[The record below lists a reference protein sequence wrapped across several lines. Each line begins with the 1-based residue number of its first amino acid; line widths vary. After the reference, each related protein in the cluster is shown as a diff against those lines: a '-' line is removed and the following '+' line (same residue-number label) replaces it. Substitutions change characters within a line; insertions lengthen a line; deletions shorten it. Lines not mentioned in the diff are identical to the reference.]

1 MMLQKIEKLVIED
14 CRIWKGRH
22 EFDFE
27 SGVNVIHGDNG
38 AGKSTLAMMLMLTMT
53 HGANSSVLKKQL
65 LPTAGG
71 SPKSSVTFTTQ
82 DGHFAIRKVWGDR
95 DQSQL
100 VDVGNG
106 DVIASGGE
114 AEDMVRELAFKMPP
128 ADGKY
133 STNAGPVGNLTK
145 KIERYLPSLSF
156 HQQGDLHVVPDM
168 GEDLQRIGLTF
179 DDAEMSK
186 ALLGIAKGAE
196 IERANLIKV
205 LNKDGSPKKGTSG
218 SIVSKMA
225 ELDEKR
231 QKLTEAKELE
241 TQLEKA
247 EEDLYEHQTRGEQD
261 ISEEN
266 QQVTREEIRNLRLT
280 AEAHRVER
288 DEAGENTEKLRLIH
302 EPLHKILQERKDLIA
317 KLEELEGN
325 EKKRSDEILRLKEVY
340 DNAVVAFDNAE
351 SKNKAAKEEF
361 DVAMAWN
368 AYLTREQ
375 TLSQDNE
382 VLKTAQENLKTLIK
396 SKAKRAKIEKKLGK
410 IKLPS
415 KEQWIT
421 IRGFDE
427 QIAVAKASR
436 KMEVKIHDKSI
447 GLDVTGDGEIVE
459 KSGEA
464 SERIEVH
471 KGKKLLI
478 EVKQAMSGKSPS
490 ELEEEKK
497 QFVNGLGAESTSELQ
512 QWQLD
517 ANSYETGISNLTA
530 IIDAL
535 PDEADLNDKIVTY
548 QLRAEEKAEKP
559 KGVQPKG
566 ELSEEIIRLEERRK
580 ISNENFENKTTAKTD
595 ALVKLKAAE
604 TVHIDTTA
612 LRLEKSAELD
622 EHRIT
627 YGSEEDIIDKEDVA
641 KQEYVAAQKTHN
653 ALRDNKQLK
662 EDTPLERARL
672 LQKNLDN
679 YDERRANVLQLSERV
694 KQLRNNSLLQ
704 ELPKYESEIIQM
716 ENELQELQFDHDA
729 YQHIVRIATLE
740 QINSQ
745 AQSRNKISEEIDRL
759 LQHVWGGTVEI
770 ELDEEG
776 KPVQTRGIAVDDES
790 HGSRE
795 QLQTILRMVLL
806 GEASNHEGT
815 ALLLDDALVF
825 ADQGRLSRMKDV
837 IRESVRK
844 DSMQILV
851 FSCRGADYT
860 DIADKVYNLN
870 NI

>member
-1 MMLQKIEKLVIED
+1 MLQKIEKLVIED
-14 CRIWKGRH
+14 CRIWKGCH

-53 HGANSSVLKKQL
+53 HGASSPLLKKQL
-65 LPTAGG
+65 LPISGG

-82 DGHFAIRKVWGDR
+82 DGHFTIRKVWGDR
-95 DQSQL
+95 NQSQL

-106 DVIASGGE
+106 NVLASGGE

-128 ADGKY
+128 AQGPYRTDDGL
-133 STNAGPVGNLTK
+133 VGNLTK
-145 KIERYLPSLSF
+145 RIEKYLPSLSF

-168 GEDLQRIGLTF
+168 GEDLQRIGLTL

-186 ALLGIAKGAE
+186 ALLSIAKGAE
-196 IERANLIKV
+196 IERANFIKV
-205 LNKDGSPKKGTSG
+205 LLKDGKPKKGTIG
-218 SIVSKMA
+218 KIVNKMV
-225 ELDEKR
+225 ELHEKR
-231 QKLTEAKELE
+231 ELLAEAKEQE
-241 TQLEKA
+241 KQLEKA

-266 QQVTREEIRNLRLT
+266 QQVTREEIRSLRLA
-280 AEAHRVER
+280 AEAHRVAR

-302 EPLHKILQERKDLIA
+302 EPMHKILQERKEHIA
-317 KLEELEGN
+317 NLEELEEK
-325 EKKRSDEILRLKEVY
+325 EKKRSGEMSQLKVVY
-340 DNAVVAFDNAE
+340 DAAVIASDDAE
-351 SKNKAAKEEF
+351 SKSKGAKGEF
-361 DVAMAWN
+361 DLARAWN

-375 TLSQDNE
+375 TLSQDNA
-382 VLKTAQENLKTLIK
+382 VLKTARENLNTLIE
-396 SKAKRAKIEKKLGK
+396 SKAERAKIEKKLEK

-415 KEQWIT
+415 NEQWKT

-436 KMEVKIHDKSI
+436 KMEVTIHDKSI
-447 GLDVTGDGEIVE
+447 GLDVTGDGEVVE
-459 KSGEA
+459 DSGEA

-478 EVKQAMSGKSPS
+478 EIKQAMSGKSPS
-490 ELEEEKK
+490 ELEQEKK
-497 QFVNGLGAESTSELQ
+497 QFLKELDADSTSELQ

-517 ANSYETGISNLTA
+517 AKSFETDISNLTA
-530 IIDAL
+530 TIDAL
-535 PDEADLNDKIVTY
+535 PDEAELNDKIATY
-548 QLRAEEKAEKP
+548 QLRAEEKVEKP

-566 ELSEEIIRLEERRK
+566 ELSEKIIRLEERQK
-580 ISNENFENKTTAKTD
+580 IANEDFENKTTAMTD

-604 TVHIDTTA
+604 TVHTETTA
-612 LRLEKSAELD
+612 VRLKKSAELD
-622 EHRIT
+622 EHKNT
-627 YGSEEDIIDKEDVA
+627 YGSDEKVTEEENVA
-641 KQEYVAAQKTHN
+641 KQEYGAAQKTHTT
-653 ALRDNKQLK
+653 LRDNKQLK
-662 EDTPLERARL
+662 EDTPLERAGL
-672 LQKNLDN
+672 LQKSLDN

-694 KQLRNNSLLQ
+694 KQLRKNSLLQ
-704 ELPKYESEIIQM
+704 ELPKFESEITQM
-716 ENELQELQFDHDA
+716 ENELEELRFDHDA
-729 YQHIVRIATLE
+729 YQHIVRIATME

-759 LQHVWGGTVEI
+759 LQHVWGGTIEI
-770 ELDEEG
+770 KLDDEG
-776 KPVQTRGIAVDDES
+776 KPVQTRGIAVNDES

-795 QLQTILRMVLL
+795 QLQTVLRMVLL

-815 ALLLDDALVF
+815 TMLLDDALVF

-860 DIADKVYNLN
+860 DIADKEYNLN
-870 NI
+870 KI

>member
-1 MMLQKIEKLVIED
+1 MLQKIEKLVIED

-38 AGKSTLAMMLMLTMT
+38 VGKSTLAMMLMLTMT
-53 HGANSSVLKKQL
+53 HGASSSVLKKQL
-65 LPTAGG
+65 LPIAGG

-82 DGHFAIRKVWGDR
+82 DGHFTIRKVWGDR

-106 DVIASGGE
+106 NVLASGGE

-128 ADGKY
+128 AQGSY
-133 STNAGPVGNLTK
+133 STGAGPVGNLTK
-145 KIERYLPSLSF
+145 RIEKYLPSLSF

-196 IERANLIKV
+196 IERADFIKV
-205 LNKDGSPKKGTSG
+205 LLKDGSPKKGTPG
-218 SIVSKMA
+218 SIVDKMA
-225 ELDEKR
+225 ELHEKR
-231 QKLTEAKELE
+231 EYLAEAKELE
-241 TQLEKA
+241 AQLEKA

-266 QQVTREEIRNLRLT
+266 QQVTREEIRNLRLA
-280 AEAHRVER
+280 AETHRIKR
-288 DEAGENTEKLRLIH
+288 DEAGEKAEKLRLIH
-302 EPLHKILQERKDLIA
+302 EPLRKILQEREEHIA
-317 KLEELEGN
+317 KLKELKGN
-325 EKKRSDEILRLKEVY
+325 EKTRSDEMSQLKGIY
-340 DNAVVAFDNAE
+340 DAAVIASDNAE
-351 SKNKAAKEEF
+351 SKSKAAKEEF
-361 DVAMAWN
+361 DLARAWN

-375 TLSQDNE
+375 TLSQDNA
-382 VLKTAQENLKTLIK
+382 VLKTARENLKTLIE
-396 SKAKRAKIEKKLGK
+396 SKAERAKIEKKLEK

-415 KEQWIT
+415 KEQWKT

-436 KMEVKIHDKSI
+436 KMEVKIHDNSI
-447 GLDVTGDGEIVE
+447 GLDVTGDGEVVDE
-459 KSGEA
+459 SGEA

-478 EVKQAMSGKSPS
+478 EVKQATSGKSPS

-497 QFVNGLGAESTSELQ
+497 QFLKDLGADSTSELQ

-517 ANSYETGISNLTA
+517 ANSYETDISNLNATIA
-530 IIDAL
+530 AL
-535 PDEADLNDKIVTY
+535 PDEANLKDKIVTY
-548 QLRAEEKAEKP
+548 QLRAEEKVEKP
-559 KGVQPKG
+559 KGAQPKG
-566 ELSEEIIRLEERRK
+566 ELSESIIRLEERQK
-580 ISNENFENKTTAKTD
+580 IANEDFENKTTVKTD
-595 ALVKLKAAE
+595 ALLKLKAAE
-604 TVHIDTTA
+604 AVHTEA
-612 LRLEKSAELD
+612 NAAHLKKSAELD
-622 EHRIT
+622 EHKTT
-627 YGSEEDIIDKEDVA
+627 YSSNEKVTEEENVA
-641 KQEYVAAQKTHN
+641 KQKYDVAQKTHTT
-653 ALRDNKQLK
+653 LRDNKQLK
-662 EDTPLERARL
+662 EDTPLERAELR
-672 LQKNLDN
+672 QKSLDN
-679 YDERRANVLQLSERV
+679 YDEHRANILQLSERV

-704 ELPKYESEIIQM
+704 ELPKFESEITQIK
-716 ENELQELQFDHDA
+716 NKLQELQFDHDA
-729 YQHIVRIATLE
+729 YHHIARIATLE

-759 LQHVWGGTVEI
+759 LQHVWGGTIEI
-770 ELDEEG
+770 KLDEEG
-776 KPVQTRGIAVDDES
+776 KPIQTRGIAVNDES

-806 GEASNHEGT
+806 GEASNHQGT
-815 ALLLDDALVF
+815 TMLLDDALVF

-860 DIADKVYNLN
+860 DIADKEYNLN

>member
-1 MMLQKIEKLVIED
+1 MLQKIENLVIED
-14 CRIWKGRH
+14 CRIWRGRH

-27 SGVNVIHGDNG
+27 DGVNVIHGDNG
-38 AGKSTLAMMLMLTMT
+38 VGKSTLAMMLMLTMT
-53 HGANSSVLKKQL
+53 HGANAPKLKKQL
-65 LPTAGG
+65 LPTTGG

-82 DGHFAIRKVWGDR
+82 DGHFTIIKIWGDR

-100 VDVGNG
+100 VDVGSGN
-106 DVIASGGE
+106 VLASGGE

-128 ADGKY
+128 AEGSYREAD
-133 STNAGPVGNLTK
+133 GPVGNLIK
-145 KIERYLPSLSF
+145 RIERYLPSLSF
-156 HQQGDLHVVPDM
+156 HQQGDLHIVPDM

-186 ALLGIAKGAE
+186 VLLGIAKGAE

-205 LNKDGSPKKGTSG
+205 LRADGSPKKGTSG
-218 SIVSKMA
+218 SIVNKMT
-225 ELDEKR
+225 ELHVKREK
-231 QKLTEAKELE
+231 LAEAKELE

-280 AEAHRVER
+280 AEAHRVAR

-302 EPLHKILQERKDLIA
+302 EPLHKILQDRKDLIA
-317 KLEELEGN
+317 KLDELEGN
-325 EKKRSDEILRLKEVY
+325 EKKRSDEMLQLKGVY
-340 DNAVVAFDNAE
+340 DAAVVASDNAE

-375 TLSQDNE
+375 TLSQDNA
-382 VLKTAQENLKTLIK
+382 VLKTAQENLKTLIE
-396 SKAKRAKIEKKLGK
+396 SKAERAKIEKKIGK

-415 KEQWIT
+415 KEQWKT

-447 GLDVTGDGEIVE
+447 GLDVTGDGEVVE
-459 KSGEA
+459 GSGKA

-490 ELEEEKK
+490 ELEDEKK
-497 QFVNGLGAESTSELQ
+497 QFLNELGAESTSKLQ

-517 ANSYETGISNLTA
+517 ANSYETDISNLTA
-530 IIDAL
+530 TIDAL

-548 QLRAEEKAEKP
+548 QLRAEEKVEKP

-566 ELSEEIIRLEERRK
+566 ELSEKIIRLEERQK
-580 ISNENFENKTTAKTD
+580 IANENFENKTTAKTD

-604 TVHIDTTA
+604 TVHTETA
-612 LRLEKSAELD
+612 AVSLKKSAELN

-627 YGSEEDIIDKEDVA
+627 YGSDDEVTDEENVA
-641 KQEYVAAQKTHN
+641 KQEYEAAQKTHT

-662 EDTPLERARL
+662 EDTPLERAGL

-704 ELPKYESEIIQM
+704 ELPKYESEITQM

-729 YQHIVRIATLE
+729 YQQIVRIATLE

-759 LQHVWGGTVEI
+759 LQHVWGGTIEI

-815 ALLLDDALVF
+815 AMLLDDALVF

>member
-1 MMLQKIEKLVIED
+1 MLQKIEKLVIED

-27 SGVNVIHGDNG
+27 NGVNVIHGDNG
-38 AGKSTLAMMLMLTMT
+38 VGKSTLAMMLMLTMT
-53 HGANSSVLKKQL
+53 HGANSGVLKKQL
-65 LPTAGG
+65 LPISGG
-71 SPKSSVTFTTQ
+71 SPKSSVTFTTK
-82 DGHFAIRKVWGDR
+82 DGRFTIRKVWGDR

-106 DVIASGGE
+106 NVLASGGE

-128 ADGKY
+128 AQGSY
-133 STNAGPVGNLTK
+133 STGVGPVGNLTK
-145 KIERYLPSLSF
+145 RIEKYLPSLSF

-186 ALLGIAKGAE
+186 ALLAIAKGAE
-196 IERANLIKV
+196 IERAAFIKV
-205 LNKDGSPKKGTSG
+205 LLKDGSPKEGTIG
-218 SIVSKMA
+218 TIVDKMA
-225 ELDEKR
+225 ELHEKR
-231 QKLTEAKELE
+231 ESLAEAKELE
-241 TQLEKA
+241 VQLEKE
-247 EEDLYEHQTRGEQD
+247 EEDLYEYQTRGEQN

-266 QQVTREEIRNLRLT
+266 QQVTREEIRTLRLT
-280 AEAHRVER
+280 AETHRVAR

-302 EPLHKILQERKDLIA
+302 EPLHKILQEREEHIA
-317 KLEELEGN
+317 KLKKLEEN
-325 EKKRSDEILRLKEVY
+325 EKKRSDEMSHLK
-340 DNAVVAFDNAE
+340 AVHDAAVIASDDAE
-351 SKNKAAKEEF
+351 SKSKAAKDEF
-361 DVAMAWN
+361 DLARAWN
-368 AYLTREQ
+368 AFLTREQ
-375 TLSQDNE
+375 TLMQDNA
-382 VLKTAQENLKTLIK
+382 VLKTAQENLKTLIE
-396 SKAKRAKIEKKLGK
+396 SKAERAKIEKKLGK

-415 KEQWIT
+415 KEQWKT

-447 GLDVTGDGEIVE
+447 GLDVTGDGEVVE
-459 KSGEA
+459 ESGEA

-497 QFVNGLGAESTSELQ
+497 QFLKELGAESTSELQ

-517 ANSYETGISNLTA
+517 ANSYETDISNLTA
-530 IIDAL
+530 TIEAL
-535 PDEADLNDKIVTY
+535 PDEADLNDKIATY
-548 QLRAEEKAEKP
+548 QLRAEEKVEKP

-566 ELSEEIIRLEERRK
+566 ELSEKIIRLEERQK
-580 ISNENFENKTTAKTD
+580 IANENFENKTTAKTD

-604 TVHIDTTA
+604 TVHTETTA
-612 LRLEKSAELD
+612 VRLKKSAELD

-627 YGSEEDIIDKEDVA
+627 YSSDDEVTDEENVA
-641 KQEYVAAQKTHN
+641 KQEYEAAQKTHT

-662 EDTPLERARL
+662 EDTPLERAGL

-679 YDERRANVLQLSERV
+679 YDESRANVLKLSERV
-694 KQLRNNSLLQ
+694 KLLRNNSLLQ
-704 ELPKYESEIIQM
+704 ELPKYESEITQI
-716 ENELQELQFDHDA
+716 ENELQKLQFDHDA
-729 YQHIVRIATLE
+729 YQHIVRIATME

-745 AQSRNKISEEIDRL
+745 AQSRNKISEQIDRL
-759 LQHVWGGTVEI
+759 LQHVWGGTIEI
-770 ELDEEG
+770 KLDEEG
-776 KPVQTRGIAVDDES
+776 KPVQTRGIAVNDES

-815 ALLLDDALVF
+815 TMLLDDALVF